1 MNVNDKA
8 PTIANIDLPAITVA
22 MMATN
27 PVATKGWLDI
37 ISESKRFV
45 NNRLQENMN
54 AQSAMLACKSPG
66 ELLQVQAEFYEIALA
81 QYAEEFTSLYRMIS
95 TTTINTAEDART
107 GHARRYDD
115 IPL

>member
-1 MNVNDKA
+1 MTVNDKA
-8 PTIANIDLPAITVA
+8 STIANIDLPAITVA

-27 PVATKGWLDI
+27 PVASKGWLDI
-37 ISESKRFV
+37 ISESTRFV
-45 NNRLQENMN
+45 NDRLQENMN

-81 QYAEEFTSLYRMIS
+81 QYAEEFTRLYKMIS
-95 TTTINTAEDART
+95 TTTINTAGGART